1 MNHNVQL
8 EDRELEDF
16 ILEEGDTAVPLEIY
30 RGEQADQ
37 YDILVYPCCLPTV
50 LPILESGA
58 DLFDRAVLESLARNL
73 DPLLDSFSFVPS
85 PDGICQIFEFKID
98 SPSDVP
104 ASLILPD
111 TAIFLPTEDSEEE
124 SVSACHI
131 ADGKQVAEAAPNDY
145 SDDDSVEIH
154 VQCLPEY
161 RGKGYASS
169 CVAKLAE
176 YYTKNGNSVR
186 YLCRVQNKASLR
198 IAEKCGFTLQGKRVS
213 FVYYRRGSL

>member
-8 EDRELEDF
+8 EDKELEDF

-30 RGEQADQ
+30 RSEQAEQ
-37 YDILVYPCCLPTV
+37 YEILVYPCCISTV

-58 DLFDRAVLESLARNL
+58 DLFDGAVLDSLARSLN
-73 DPLLDSFSFVPS
+73 PLLDSFSFVPS
-85 PDGICQIFEFKID
+85 PDGISHICEFKMD

-111 TAIFLPTEDSEEE
+111 TAIFLPAEDSEEE

-131 ADGKQVAEAAPNDY
+131 SDGKPVAEAAPNDY

-161 RGKGYASS
+161 RGKGYATS
-169 CVAKLAE
+169 CVAKLTE
-176 YYTKNGNSVR
+176 YYLKNGNSVR
-186 YLCRVQNKASLR
+186 YHCRMQNKASLR
-198 IAEKCGFTLQGKRVS
+198 IPKKCGFTLQGKRVS